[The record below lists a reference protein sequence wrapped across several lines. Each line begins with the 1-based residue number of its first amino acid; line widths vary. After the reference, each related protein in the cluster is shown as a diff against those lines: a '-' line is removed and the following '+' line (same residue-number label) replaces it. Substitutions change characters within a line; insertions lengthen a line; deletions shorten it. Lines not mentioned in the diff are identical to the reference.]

1 MAIKKLSEKMIYM
14 IIIIIIIIFNH
25 LERARNI
32 AGLLL

>member
-14 IIIIIIIIFNH
+14 MMIIIIIFNH